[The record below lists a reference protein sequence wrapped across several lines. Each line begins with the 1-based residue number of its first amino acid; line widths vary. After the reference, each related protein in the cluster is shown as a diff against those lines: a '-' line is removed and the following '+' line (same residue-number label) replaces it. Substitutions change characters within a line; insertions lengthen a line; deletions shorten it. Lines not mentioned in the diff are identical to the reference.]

1 MRITAE
7 GISYA
12 KLHHPHLSKKRF
24 DGLCLSELGTKIID
38 VQPDF
43 VVNTEFELI
52 SKLKNKYIYATRY
65 TGLKWEGYE
74 LTSNQFTA
82 ELEGTET
89 WSTMGDSTV
98 CPSCNQMN
106 EQEVEIGEYFKFT
119 TSSKTYELN
128 GPPLHGFNE
137 SGGKQIPNANPGT
150 EDDATGRFSNPTCR
164 CITIT
169 VNFEELLDDEDVPE
183 GLTFIEDEV
192 VDSFGEF
199 GETYFNNVVK
209 PLHDMISEGITTVPD
224 ELIIQV
230 LERGG
235 AEQTDLADLVFEIK
249 EQKELLTVLK
259 KYNLID

>member
-12 KLHHPHLSKKRF
+12 KLHHPNLNKKRF
-24 DGLCLSELGTKIID
+24 DGLCLGELGTKIID
-38 VQPDF
+38 VQPDI
-43 VVNTEFELI
+43 VVNTELELV
-52 SKLKNKYIYATRY
+52 SKLKGKYIYATRY
-65 TGLKWEGYE
+65 TGLKWEGYG

-82 ELEGTET
+82 ELQGTKT

-106 EQEVEIGEYFKFT
+106 EQEVNLEDYFIFN
-119 TSSKTYELN
+119 SGSKTYKLN
-128 GPPLHGFNE
+128 QPPLHGFNE
-137 SGGKQIPNANPGT
+137 SGGKQVPTANSGT
-150 EDDATGRFSNPTCR
+150 EDDATGRFSRPTCR

-169 VNFEELLDDEDVPE
+169 VNFEELLDDVDITE

-209 PLHDMISEGITTVPD
+209 PLDDLIKSGSTTIPD

-230 LERGG
+230 LERGDTK
-235 AEQTDLADLVFEIK
+235 QTDLVDLVFEIK
-249 EQKELLTVLK
+249 EQKDLLTVLK